1 LSRRAFVS
9 KCRLWLKG
17 YGESISALSLYAN
30 VSVSTASLSL
40 SPHYLVCIRL
50 FSARYILT
58 SDTQALMKDRASL
71 PSLLSSILNTPLE
84 VAKLRILKIPVYAF
98 TSETSKEER
107 DEVNSGII
115 SRWDMIF
122 NPNFGFSDRKGP

>member
-1 LSRRAFVS
+1 
-9 KCRLWLKG
+9 
-17 YGESISALSLYAN
+17 
-30 VSVSTASLSL
+30 
-40 SPHYLVCIRL
+40 
-50 FSARYILT
+50 
-58 SDTQALMKDRASL
+58 MKDRASL